1 MHTLHSR
8 SRQKC
13 ILCRFSYIK
22 LTIIPYLHST
32 YWQKDSLFTFAQILL
47 FSNILKKSSSA
58 KSFFSLFFL
67 CYSKKLFKIASACKA
82 YGHACTTL

>member
-47 FSNILKKSSSA
+47 FSNILKNRPLQKV
-58 KSFFSLFFL
+58 FFLYFFFIFSL
-67 CYSKKLFKIASACKA
+67 LF
-82 YGHACTTL
+82 

>member
-47 FSNILKKSSSA
+47 FSNILKNRPLQKV
-58 KSFFSLFFL
+58 FFL
-67 CYSKKLFKIASACKA
+67 YFFFVILKKLFKIASACKA